1 MSNDRFKFRVWDVE
15 KRIMHYD
22 AEKTYD
28 FMHGKPVI
36 MENCFGDLINNSDY
50 ILEQCTGL
58 KDKNGKLIYEG
69 DILIRNTKDLII
81 KIIYHKGT
89 FAWMKIVG
97 TAQLM
102 YAEEL
107 SDYYTVIGNV
117 HEYERKENE

>member
-1 MSNDRFKFRVWDVE
+1 MGGGRMSNDRFRFRVWDVE

-22 AEKTYD
+22 AEETYD

-58 KDKNGKLIYEG
+58 RDKNGTLIYEG
-69 DILIRNTKDLII
+69 DVVSDMGVEAVVIWFENSFCLKYDDDSIGDIYPKDC
-81 KIIYHKGT
+81 
-89 FAWMKIVG
+89 
-97 TAQLM
+97 
-102 YAEEL
+102 E
-107 SDYYTVIGNV
+107 VIGNV